1 MDLLVLMKKNLEK
14 LSKQPKTENDQSC
27 EMKRVKYGSRDYHT
41 RNVKLISVAH
51 IIYLVITIIL
61 SWHKLHVRK
70 RPFHL
75 SFRLLEKMR
84 ILCKI

>member
-1 MDLLVLMKKNLEK
+1 MDLLVLMERNLEK
-14 LSKQPKTENDQSC
+14 LSKQPKTENDLSC

-41 RNVKLISVAH
+41 RNVKLLSVAH
-51 IIYLVITIIL
+51 IIYLVITIIQ